1 MKEHDIFLNEVI
13 TLPKVGEGNEAEIF
27 QFSKDKVLKIYHT
40 PKAFLER
47 KILLLSEMQPLIK
60 NTHLPLGRVYF
71 KDEFIGCVH
80 IYHRNSVNFES
91 LINSPDHSYRI
102 DKFKQLNDN
111 INELILNNIYYDD
124 LDSENVLI
132 TPNNKV
138 ELIDTDSAFIST
150 NQSKNNK
157 RKKEIYNQLKSMI
170 IECLFDEEYFF
181 NDKEVLSRYKVKNEY
196 IDQITSSN
204 LSYEFFD
211 ELFNYLEKDKVL
223 TLK

>member
-13 TLPKVGEGNEAEIF
+13 TLPKVGESNEAEIF